1 MFNRN
6 SMAAVIAE
14 LDCIISFIT
23 ASRSPNPASV
33 EAQTPDVGS
42 ERGSAVMGGGRR

>member
-1 MFNRN
+1 MFNRS

-23 ASRSPNPASV
+23 ASRTPTLDGLTAALPGRASCAECSV
-33 EAQTPDVGS
+33 LGVS
-42 ERGSAVMGGGRR
+42 

>member
-1 MFNRN
+1 MFNRS

-23 ASRSPNPASV
+23 ASR
-33 EAQTPDVGS
+33 TPILYS
-42 ERGSAVMGGGRR
+42 SQHLCAES

>member
-1 MFNRN
+1 MFNRS

-23 ASRSPNPASV
+23 APNAEYLRLSRLA
-33 EAQTPDVGS
+33 
-42 ERGSAVMGGGRR
+42 ERL

>member
-1 MFNRN
+1 MFNRS

-23 ASRSPNPASV
+23 ASRTPNLAHWLNRHRSNQLG
-33 EAQTPDVGS
+33 A
-42 ERGSAVMGGGRR
+42 

>member
-1 MFNRN
+1 MFNRS

-23 ASRSPNPASV
+23 ASRTPNRRAGVSPSN
-33 EAQTPDVGS
+33 
-42 ERGSAVMGGGRR
+42 RAVARMQIIR